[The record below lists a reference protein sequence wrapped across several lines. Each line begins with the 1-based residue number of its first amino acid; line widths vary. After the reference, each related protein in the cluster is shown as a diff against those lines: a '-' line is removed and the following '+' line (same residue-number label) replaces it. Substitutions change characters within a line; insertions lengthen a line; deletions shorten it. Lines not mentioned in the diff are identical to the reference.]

1 MVRMMTMMMMAVMM
15 IGTFIELYGHSE
27 WLWWLKT
34 FPFLVSTTS
43 SFSSLCFIWWS
54 RLLSC
59 PTLTVMIIT
68 FIIIFTII
76 TIIINIIVTTS
87 PLISS
92 AKLGLVS
99 EPSTFTMV
107 IWWLMMIWCSYGNDV
122 MMIWYDDDMIVLS
135 FFKSFLFAINV
146 NTVVSRSTLGLF
158 YPHWETHWLGK
169 PDNVQRWEKPP
180 WNPTSFGLPR
190 TTGCPQRGSPPEM
203 MMIVTDTNAIYYE
216 YIMLSMMMTTF
227 PTSPLPLSTMVTT
240 PAILVPR
247 LESNPPLEDD

>member
-1 MVRMMTMMMMAVMM
+1 MCLICSSYYRWQCLLAKFQLVQSPRLAWRDKFSQFWELLRCHLKLDRSDGDLRKSIVPQILRRHRSITPSNHPNLITYIMVMMMTMMMMAVMM

-68 FIIIFTII
+68 FIIN
-76 TIIINIIVTTS
+76 IIITTS

-99 EPSTFTMV
+99 EPSTFTM
-107 IWWLMMIWCSYGNDV
+107 MIW
-122 MMIWYDDDMIVLS
+122 
-135 FFKSFLFAINV
+135 
-146 NTVVSRSTLGLF
+146 
-158 YPHWETHWLGK
+158 
-169 PDNVQRWEKPP
+169 
-180 WNPTSFGLPR
+180 
-190 TTGCPQRGSPPEM
+190 
-203 MMIVTDTNAIYYE
+203 
-216 YIMLSMMMTTF
+216 
-227 PTSPLPLSTMVTT
+227 
-240 PAILVPR
+240 
-247 LESNPPLEDD
+247 